1 MHGTSDNFTL
11 HSKDAYGCHTDLEGK
26 ISRSLLK
33 TQIQGLQ
40 VEQVLFAKSGSIS
53 RGTIHLT
60 AHHIIFRY
68 NDEDEK
74 EIWVSG
80 VVSSRPVGF
89 KRER

>member
-1 MHGTSDNFTL
+1 LGQCTVLQTILRFIPRTQMDAIRI
-11 HSKDAYGCHTDLEGK
+11 SK
-26 ISRSLLK
+26 
-33 TQIQGLQ
+33 
-40 VEQVLFAKSGSIS
+40 VEQVLFAKSGSTS

-74 EIWVSG
+74 EVWVSD
-80 VVSSRPVGF
+80 VVYSRLVGL